1 MKTRIRPLLLSFA
14 VMTGGAAAIVACSS
28 EGERNA
34 FEEPEADSGKPN
46 LPEAAPPTSEDGASP
61 ADAGAEDAKPPFD
74 PTDETVTCADDAGCA
89 VQLVAGEN
97 HFCARMSDGTARCW
111 GDNAKGSL
119 GTRDAG
125 TAPEGTWIGDAGAD
139 GGTVPGTG
147 FVVSNV
153 VGLEGATQLS
163 AGGTTTCALVADGG
177 VSCWGG
183 NDRGQLGLQ
192 IAPPLSDSQA
202 HPDVTATA
210 LPSAARRV
218 DVGARTV
225 CAVLASG
232 EVWCWG
238 DNSELEAGRKEPKGV
253 AGPGKAELDG
263 LPIARTAASTN
274 NGFAVTDTGELLS
287 WGAVSGSKALVSA
300 RTSSLTNDALPVAIG
315 LSPVTSFAV
324 TSGSTAHA
332 CAVVSGSVYCWGSSS
347 LGALGTGLADRA
359 LMPARSHVGSAK
371 AWPQQVSAAGE
382 LTCVRLTDGT
392 VQCTGDNSRGALG
405 RITTEAFSW
414 SFKPS
419 DQLASHAVAV
429 AVSKTSVCVLTKD
442 GSVVCWG
449 GNERGEL
456 GQGVTD
462 KLPHPTP
469 VSIRF

>member
-1 MKTRIRPLLLSFA
+1 MKTRIGPLLLSFA
-14 VMTGGAAAIVACSS
+14 VMTGGAAAIFACSS
-28 EGERNA
+28 EGERNG
-34 FEEPEADSGKPN
+34 FEQPEADSGTPS
-46 LPEAAPPTSEDGASP
+46 LPEAAPPTSDDGGSTV
-61 ADAGAEDAKPPFD
+61 DAGAEDAKPPFD
-74 PTDETVTCADDAGCA
+74 PTDEPVTCADDAGCA

-119 GTRDAG
+119 GTSDAG
-125 TAPEGTWIGDAGAD
+125 TAPDGAWIGDAGAD

-147 FVVSNV
+147 FVVSTV

-163 AGGTTTCALVADGG
+163 AGGTTTCALVTDGG

-192 IAPPLSDSQA
+192 TSPPLSDSLA
-202 HPDVTATA
+202 HPDLTPAV

-218 DVGARTV
+218 DVGARSA
-225 CAVLASG
+225 CAVLTSG

-238 DNSELEAGRKEPKGV
+238 DNSELEAGRKEPKGIV
-253 AGPGKAELDG
+253 GPGKAELDG
-263 LPIARTAASTN
+263 LSIARTAAGTN
-274 NGFAVTDTGELLS
+274 NGFAVTVAGELLS
-287 WGAVSGSKALVSA
+287 WGAVSGSKGLVSA

-324 TSGSTAHA
+324 TSGGAAHA
-332 CAVVSGSVYCWGSSS
+332 CAVVSGYVYCWGSSS

-359 LMPARSHVGSAK
+359 LMPARSHVGSAN

-405 RITTEAFSW
+405 RITNEAFSW

-419 DQLASHAVAV
+419 DQLTSRAVAV
-429 AVSKTSVCVLTKD
+429 AVSKTSVCALVKD

-456 GQGVTD
+456 GQGLTD
-462 KLPHPTP
+462 ELPHPTP